1 MLAARDDV
9 FSLRGFDIHTTLPI
23 SLSDAVLGCE
33 TSIRT
38 PLGEETVTIPAVRL
52 RSRAAACRKGLADG
66 KGGYGDLVIELRII
80 LLEKPDEKVTD
91 LMRHMREGLYL

>member
-1 MLAARDDV
+1 MK
-9 FSLRGFDIHTTLPI
+9 
-23 SLSDAVLGCE
+23 
-33 TSIRT
+33 T
-38 PLGEETVTIPAVRL
+38 PLGEENLTIPAWSGSDRVLRL
-52 RSRAAACRKGLADG
+52 DGKGLADG

>member
-1 MLAARDDV
+1 VGGVGPFD
-9 FSLRGFDIHTTLPI
+9 FSGQGLGYGLI
-23 SLSDAVLGCE
+23 SLFQKVG
-33 TSIRT
+33 
-38 PLGEETVTIPAVRL
+38 GEKCTIPAWSGSDRELRL
-52 RSRAAACRKGLADG
+52 AEKGLADG